1 MSLNCCLRRSW
12 SNGTLADARFLE
24 YEARDQITLW
34 GPAPRAPW
42 QLDRYARCVFAL
54 LSLLS

>member
-1 MSLNCCLRRSW
+1 MTMRRSW

-34 GPAPRAPW
+34 GPATRAPW
-42 QLDRYARCVFAL
+42 QLDRYARCVCCSPL
-54 LSLLS
+54 LSFVKM